1 MVSRAPNLAPT
12 GIANLADLRAIFT
25 LICRWTAT
33 LSLVLAGANAC
44 QATSPPAVVH
54 SQETQPTR
62 ARSAPASST
71 TPASEAITPEYLR
84 NQVARVSANEF
95 EGRGPGTPGDLKAR
109 AYLREQ
115 LAALGVAP
123 GFEGQRWEQPLELV
137 GLKAQLPSAWQ
148 FRRGDRTVS
157 LALWEQYIAG
167 SGVQTTSGAID
178 DAELVF
184 IGYGIEAPEYGWDDF
199 KGESVAGKVVLILNN
214 DPDWDPTLFAGKTRL
229 YYGRWTYKY
238 ENAARHGA
246 VGALIVHTTP
256 SAGYPYQVVQSSWGG
271 EQFALP
277 SNGPTS
283 LQVKGWL
290 TEEAAG
296 SLVALAG
303 QSLEQLQ
310 TRAHSRSFAP
320 VPLGIKTSF
329 RFSNQVE
336 RVQTANVVGRIA
348 GSDPHLR
355 DEYVV
360 LSAHHDH
367 LGVGKP
373 DAGGDAIY
381 NGALDNGAG
390 VAQVLA
396 IVKAL
401 QALATPPRRSLLVL
415 FPGAEEAGLL
425 GSQYFTEHLP
435 VAAGKIAAN
444 LNFDGGN
451 IWGRSR
457 DITQIGKGKS
467 SLDAIVAAVAARLH
481 RTVQGDQFPDKGT
494 FYRSDQFNFAK
505 IGVPALYL
513 KTGTDFVDRAPD
525 WGKQQILAFEA
536 KRYHQ
541 PSDQLEADWNFDG
554 MVDDARFGFL
564 AALEIANADHAP
576 EWLPG
581 DEFEA
586 ARRAALAAIAR

>member
-1 MVSRAPNLAPT
+1 MKHPNTTQWRTVALS
-12 GIANLADLRAIFT
+12 GLLIAA
-25 LICRWTAT
+25 TA
-33 LSLVLAGANAC
+33 AC
-44 QATSPPAVVH
+44 QATSSPSHAKSTEAVQTH
-54 SQETQPTR
+54 
-62 ARSAPASST
+62 SAPRASSST
-71 TPASEAITPEYLR
+71 ASEAITAEYLR
-84 NQVARVSANEF
+84 TQVSRISADEF
-95 EGRGPGTPGDLKAR
+95 EGRSPGTPGDQKAR

-123 GFEGQRWEQPLELV
+123 GFGGDHWEQPVELV
-137 GLKAQLPSAWQ
+137 GLKARLPTAWQ
-148 FRRGDRTVS
+148 FRRGERSVS
-157 LALWEQYIAG
+157 LAFWEQYIAG
-167 SGVQTTSGAID
+167 SGVQTAAGAIE

-199 KGESVAGKVVLILNN
+199 KGQSVKGKVVLVLNN
-214 DPDWDPTLFAGKTRL
+214 DPDWDPALFAGKTRL

-246 VGALIVHTTP
+246 VGAIIVHTTP

-271 EQFALP
+271 EQFSLP

-283 LQVKGWL
+283 LQLKGWV
-290 TEEAAG
+290 TEDAAR
-296 SLVALAG
+296 SLVALAD
-303 QSLEQLQ
+303 QSLERLRTAAQ
-310 TRAHSRSFAP
+310 SRDFKP
-320 VPLGIKTSF
+320 VPLGIKTSL
-329 RFSNQVE
+329 RFENQVA
-336 RVQTANVVGRIA
+336 RVQTANVVGRID

-367 LGVGKP
+367 LGIGKP
-373 DAGGDAIY
+373 DATGDAIY

-390 VAQVLA
+390 VAQVLG

-401 QALATPPRRSLLVL
+401 QALPTRPRRSILVL

-425 GSQYFTEHLP
+425 GSQYFTEHP
-435 VAAGKIAAN
+435 PIAAGKIAAN
-444 LNFDGGN
+444 INFDGGN
-451 IWGRSR
+451 IWGRAR

-467 SLDAIVAAVAARLH
+467 SLDAIVAGVAARLH

-513 KTGTDFVDRAPD
+513 KTGTDFIDRAPD

-541 PSDQLEADWNFDG
+541 PSDQLESDWNFDG
-554 MVDDARFGFL
+554 MVDDARFGFE
-564 AALEIANADHAP
+564 AALEIANADRSP
-576 EWLPG
+576 EWVPG

-586 ARRAALAAIAR
+586 ARRAALAAIAH

>member
-1 MVSRAPNLAPT
+1 MRAVPSRVSASQTRSVARTRRPVSSRTSRSTHSASDSPGSSRPQMACHTPGALRLAGLRLPSKNRPSRSITAAQTSCFAPSPSKPRPIWSLHVLYTRTAREAMVSRAPNLAPT

-199 KGESVAGKVVLILNN
+199 KGQSVAGKVVLILNN

-310 TRAHSRSFAP
+310 TRAPSRFFAP

-355 DEYVV
+355 DE
-360 LSAHHDH
+360 
-367 LGVGKP
+367 
-373 DAGGDAIY
+373 
-381 NGALDNGAG
+381 
-390 VAQVLA
+390 
-396 IVKAL
+396 
-401 QALATPPRRSLLVL
+401 
-415 FPGAEEAGLL
+415 
-425 GSQYFTEHLP
+425 
-435 VAAGKIAAN
+435 
-444 LNFDGGN
+444 
-451 IWGRSR
+451 
-457 DITQIGKGKS
+457 
-467 SLDAIVAAVAARLH
+467 
-481 RTVQGDQFPDKGT
+481 
-494 FYRSDQFNFAK
+494 
-505 IGVPALYL
+505 
-513 KTGTDFVDRAPD
+513 
-525 WGKQQILAFEA
+525 
-536 KRYHQ
+536 
-541 PSDQLEADWNFDG
+541 
-554 MVDDARFGFL
+554 
-564 AALEIANADHAP
+564 
-576 EWLPG
+576 
-581 DEFEA
+581 
-586 ARRAALAAIAR
+586 

>member
-1 MVSRAPNLAPT
+1 MARRWI
-12 GIANLADLRAIFT
+12 GDLADLQANFRLF
-25 LICRWTAT
+25 RRTAT
-33 LSLVLAGANAC
+33 LSLLFAAGASAC
-44 QATSPPAVVH
+44 QPTSPPAVAQN
-54 SQETQPTR
+54 QEAQPT
-62 ARSAPASST
+62 SAHSAAVSSST
-71 TPASEAITPEYLR
+71 TASEAITPEYLR
-84 NQVARVSANEF
+84 NQVSRVSADEF
-95 EGRGPGTPGDLKAR
+95 QGRGPGTPGDLKAR

-115 LAALGVAP
+115 LTALGVAP
-123 GFEGQRWEQPLELV
+123 GFEGKQWEQPMELV
-137 GLKAQLPSAWQ
+137 GIKAQLPSAWQ
-148 FRRGDRTVS
+148 FRRGDRTAS

-167 SGVQTTSGAID
+167 SGVQTTAGAID

-199 KGESVAGKVVLILNN
+199 KGQSVAGKVVLILNN
-214 DPDWDPTLFAGKTRL
+214 DPDWDPALFAGKTRL
-229 YYGRWTYKY
+229 YYGRWTYKF

-283 LQVKGWL
+283 LQAKGWV
-290 TEEAAG
+290 TEEAAR

-310 TRAHSRSFAP
+310 AQAHSRAFAP

-329 RFSNQVE
+329 RFTNQIE

-355 DEYVV
+355 DEYLV

-373 DAGGDAIY
+373 DAAGDSIY

-401 QALATPPRRSLLVL
+401 QALPTRPRRSILVL

-444 LNFDGGN
+444 LNYDGGN

-467 SLDAIVAAVAARLH
+467 SLDAIVAAVATRLH
-481 RTVQGDQFPDKGT
+481 RTVQADQFPDKGT

-554 MVDDARFGFL
+554 MVEDARFGFL
-564 AALEIANADHAP
+564 AALEIANADRAP

>member
-1 MVSRAPNLAPT
+1 MSNFGFERYGRAALSAFLLTTIAACQPTTHTTLAPAANDASPLAARDNRESSIS
-12 GIANLADLRAIFT
+12 IASDSIKA
-25 LICRWTAT
+25 
-33 LSLVLAGANAC
+33 
-44 QATSPPAVVH
+44 
-54 SQETQPTR
+54 
-62 ARSAPASST
+62 
-71 TPASEAITPEYLR
+71 EYLR
-84 NQVARVSANEF
+84 SQVRGISADEF
-95 EGRGPGTPGDLKAR
+95 EGRGPGTRGDAKAR
-109 AYLREQ
+109 TYLREQ
-115 LAALGVAP
+115 LGALGIAP
-123 GFEGQRWEQPLELV
+123 GLGVDNWEQPVELV
-137 GLKAQLPSAWQ
+137 GIKAQLPATWLFQ
-148 FRRGDRTVS
+148 RGDRTVS
-157 LALWEQYIAG
+157 LALWDQYIAG
-167 SGVQTTSGAID
+167 SGVQTSTGAID
-178 DAELVF
+178 QAELVF

-199 KGESVAGKVVLILNN
+199 KGQSVKGKVVLVLNN
-214 DPDWDPTLFAGKTRL
+214 DPDWDPALFAGKTRL

-246 VGALIVHTTP
+246 AGAIIVHTTP

-277 SNGPTS
+277 SPGPTS
-283 LQVKGWL
+283 LQFKAWV
-290 TEEAAG
+290 TEESAR

-310 TRAHSRSFAP
+310 KLAQSQAFTP
-320 VPLGIKTSF
+320 LPLGIKTSL
-329 RFSNQVE
+329 RFDNQVK
-336 RVQTANVVGRIA
+336 RVQTANVIGKIT
-348 GSDPHLR
+348 GSDPRLR

-367 LGVGKP
+367 LGLGKP
-373 DAGGDAIY
+373 DASGDAIY

-390 VAQVLA
+390 IAQVLA
-396 IVKAL
+396 IAKAL
-401 QALATPPRRSLLVL
+401 KTLPTPPRRSVLVL

-435 VAAGKIAAN
+435 IAAGKIAAN
-444 LNFDGGN
+444 LNYDGGN

-467 SLDAIVAAVAARLH
+467 SLDAIVARIAANLH

-494 FYRSDQFNFAK
+494 FYRSDQFSFAK

-525 WGKQQILAFEA
+525 WGKQQILAFES

-541 PSDQLEADWNFDG
+541 PSDQLEADWNFEG

-564 AALEIANADHAP
+564 AALEIANAEHAP
-576 EWLPG
+576 EWVPG

-586 ARRAALAAIAR
+586 ARRAALAATVH

>member
-1 MVSRAPNLAPT
+1 MSNFGFDRYGRAALST
-12 GIANLADLRAIFT
+12 LLLIAIA
-25 LICRWTAT
+25 
-33 LSLVLAGANAC
+33 AC
-44 QATSPPAVVH
+44 QP
-54 SQETQPTR
+54 
-62 ARSAPASST
+62 T
-71 TPASEAITPEYLR
+71 TPATLAPHHGVASPETVHEAPTQGGDAASASITAEYLKS
-84 NQVARVSANEF
+84 QVRGISADEF
-95 EGRGPGTPGDLKAR
+95 EGRGPGTRGDAKAR

-115 LAALGVAP
+115 LTALGVAP
-123 GFEGQRWEQPLELV
+123 GLDVDNWEQPVELV
-137 GLKAQLPSAWQ
+137 GVKAQLPATWLFQ
-148 FRRGDRTVS
+148 RGNRRIS
-157 LALWEQYIAG
+157 LALWDQYIAG
-167 SGVQTTSGAID
+167 SGVQTSAGAID
-178 DAELVF
+178 QAELVF

-199 KGESVAGKVVLILNN
+199 KGQSVKGKVVLVLNN
-214 DPDWDPTLFAGKTRL
+214 DPDWDPALFAGKTRL

-246 VGALIVHTTP
+246 AGAIIVHTTP

-277 SNGPTS
+277 SNGSTS
-283 LQVKGWL
+283 LQIKAWV
-290 TEEAAG
+290 TEESAR

-303 QSLEQLQ
+303 QSLQQLQ
-310 TRAHSRSFAP
+310 KLAQNQAFTP
-320 VPLGIKTSF
+320 VPLGIKTSL
-329 RFSNQVE
+329 RFDNQVK
-336 RVQTANVVGRIA
+336 RVQTANVIGKIT
-348 GSDPHLR
+348 GSDPRLR

-367 LGVGKP
+367 LGLGKP
-373 DAGGDAIY
+373 DANGDAIY

-390 VAQVLA
+390 IAQVLA
-396 IVKAL
+396 IAKAL
-401 QALATPPRRSLLVL
+401 KALPTPPRRSVLVL

-435 VAAGKIAAN
+435 IAAGKLAAN
-444 LNFDGGN
+444 LNYDGGN

-467 SLDAIVAAVAARLH
+467 SLDEIVARVAASLQ

-513 KTGTDFVDRAPD
+513 KTGTDFVDRTPD
-525 WGKQQILAFEA
+525 WGKQQILAFESQ
-536 KRYHQ
+536 RYHQ
-541 PSDQLEADWNFDG
+541 PSDQFEADWNFDG

-564 AALEIANADHAP
+564 AALEIANAEHAP
-576 EWLPG
+576 EWVPG

-586 ARRAALAAIAR
+586 ARRAALAASAH